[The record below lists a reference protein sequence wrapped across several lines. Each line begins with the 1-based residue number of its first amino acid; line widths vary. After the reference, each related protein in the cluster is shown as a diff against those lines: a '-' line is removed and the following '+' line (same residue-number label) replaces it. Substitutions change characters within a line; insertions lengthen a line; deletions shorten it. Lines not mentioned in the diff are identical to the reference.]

1 MDLLLAGSPAQLRT
15 FNARA
20 VLDAL
25 SGGGP
30 LTRSDVAAATGLT
43 RAAVAQTLRAL
54 VGTGAVVGSE
64 PDPERR
70 GQTAARYRVS
80 TDRGLG
86 LGVDVARDRVR
97 VALVDVTGAVRA
109 RAERRDVKASP
120 TARARAAAELTRAC
134 VADVAARLETAPTI
148 EVTRAVA
155 AVPVIVGVDG
165 TTVRRV
171 PGFEKGGTA
180 LHDALQDALGCPVL
194 LENDLNLAAVAEQHD
209 GVARG
214 ASTFVVLGLG
224 DGFGAGIVVDGR
236 LHRGARGGAGEISF
250 LPHPERPLGSETL
263 GAGSLT
269 VIAKEFGLPDEIS
282 VREVVDRAERGD
294 VVADDVLA
302 VVAERIAVVAGSIA
316 LVLEPELF
324 VLTDQAARPPLAER
338 VIRYLAERI
347 AVLGLRV
354 EPSTIGPDAVVLGA
368 ARAASDA
375 LREEVLRA
383 VLTVDVGPAEKPD
396 AADEAAS

>member
-1 MDLLLAGSPAQLRT
+1 MDLLLAGSPARSRSFT
-15 FNARA
+15 ARV

-25 SGGGP
+25 SAGAP
-30 LTRSDVAAATGLT
+30 MTRADVAAATGLS
-43 RAAVAQTLRAL
+43 RAVVAQTLRAL
-54 VGTGAVVGSE
+54 VGTGVVVEAG
-64 PDPERR
+64 PDPAPA
-70 GQTAARYRVS
+70 GQPAARYRVS
-80 TDRGLG
+80 TDHGFG

-109 RAERRDVKASP
+109 RAERRDVRASA
-120 TARARAAAELTRAC
+120 TARARAAAELARGC
-134 VADVAARLETAPTI
+134 VADVAARLETAPTV

-155 AVPVIVGVDG
+155 AVPVIVEADGV
-165 TTVRRV
+165 TVRRV

-180 LHDALQDALGCPVL
+180 LHDALQDALGCPVR

-209 GVARG
+209 GVARE
-214 ASTFVVLGLG
+214 ARTFVVLGLG

-250 LPHPERPLGSETL
+250 LPHPERPLGSEVL

-269 VIAKEFGLPDEIS
+269 AIAKEHGLPDDVS

-294 VVADDVLA
+294 VVADDVLD
-302 VVAERIAVVAGSIA
+302 VVAERIAVVAGSVA

-347 AVLGLRV
+347 AVLDLRV
-354 EPSTIGPDAVVLGA
+354 VPSTIGTDAVVLGA
-368 ARAASDA
+368 ARAAGDA

-383 VLTVDVGPAEKPD
+383 ALAADVGPPEGAGG
-396 AADEAAS
+396 ADEAAS

>member
-1 MDLLLAGSPAQLRT
+1 MDLLLAGSPAPLRT
-15 FNARA
+15 FHARA

-25 SGGGP
+25 SAAGP
-30 LTRSDVAAATGLT
+30 LTRADVAAATGLT
-43 RAAVAQTLRAL
+43 RAAVTQAVRSL
-54 VGTGAVVGSE
+54 VGTGVVVASE
-64 PDPERR
+64 PGPDQR
-70 GQTAARYRVS
+70 GRPTARYRVS
-80 TDRGLG
+80 TDHGLA

-120 TARARAAAELTRAC
+120 TARARAAAELARGC
-134 VADVAARLETAPTI
+134 VADVAARLEPAPTI
-148 EVTRAVA
+148 EVRRAVA
-155 AVPVIVGVDG
+155 AVPVIVGADG
-165 TTVRRV
+165 TTIRRV

-180 LHDALQDALGCPVL
+180 LHDALQDALGCPVR

-214 ASTFVVLGLG
+214 AGTFVVLGLG

-250 LPHPERPLGSETL
+250 LPHPERPLGAETL

-269 VIAKEFGLPDEIS
+269 ALAKEHGLPDDVS

-294 VVADDVLA
+294 LVADDVLD
-302 VVAERIAVVAGSIA
+302 VVAERVAVVAGSIA

-347 AVLGLRV
+347 AVLDLRV
-354 EPSTIGPDAVVLGA
+354 LPSTIGPDAVVLGA
-368 ARAASDA
+368 AHAASDA
-375 LREEVLRA
+375 LREDVLRA
-383 VLTVDVGPAEKPD
+383 ALAVDVGPEDDRAT
-396 AADEAAS
+396 DEEPS